1 MELTRLG
8 VVIDP
13 TGAEAGAKK
22 ATAAAE
28 SMARSMVDDLG
39 RVEKASDRIG
49 DAKGFGKMAQN
60 VGTSFADMRRMII
73 EMLDVFGLLNNGVGE
88 MIRRGD
94 SLLNVTENAGRTF
107 GTMGSGADGATR
119 SVSGLTGATGNATAG
134 FGRLAGGATRM
145 IALMAAVGAAILGVV
160 VVVKALG
167 VAFDFSLA
175 SMKEAGS
182 LEQYTVRLAVLK
194 GSFEEAE
201 ETVARFNAFADETPF
216 TDAEVINAGTSLEQL
231 SKGVLS
237 TNEALKAI
245 GGSAFVAGK
254 SFTEIADMAGRAY
267 NAMSLGMD
275 YTEPL
280 KSMQNLGLISGQT
293 VMKVIQLG
301 KEAEKGGSKTSN
313 FAKQWALVYGDLLTK
328 QQSLVLASN
337 TYEGKLSTI
346 SGKWDALKAAFGKP
360 IIDAVSPFLSDII
373 ELLKDAIP
381 LAVTL
386 GKAVAAVASVSGNL
400 LKGYGKAYKE
410 AGFVERGIMGAVPL
424 YGGYK
429 ALMGATQNMFTE
441 TGMAVANGL
450 LGVDKKTRLEKP
462 TPPEN
467 LLETNVFGGGGGE
480 PSAYAKPIKSIT
492 EVLQEQKTAV
502 QTLTDDWSNLKTQAD
517 QTIASMAQGIS
528 SELTNAI
535 TDGITGTKS
544 WQEAFE
550 NLGQAV
556 VRQIIQMV
564 TQLWIQYTVAL
575 LLKNV
580 MGAFSGA
587 GGLAGMFGGASAS
600 VLHGGGGLDGAP
612 KRNGVKLYH
621 SGGKASSERIAMLE
635 RDETVLTAEQ
645 GTEIRDRL
653 RKTASR
659 RPGSGSGSG
668 STGVTILNVTDASQV
683 TEAIAANP
691 DIIVN
696 AINRRLPAVR
706 RLVQGGERR

>member
-1 MELTRLG
+1 M
-8 VVIDP
+8 I
-13 TGAEAGAKK
+13 AAM
-22 ATAAAE
+22 TAAA
-28 SMARSMVDDLG
+28 
-39 RVEKASDRIG
+39 
-49 DAKGFGKMAQN
+49 
-60 VGTSFADMRRMII
+60 
-73 EMLDVFGLLNNGVGE
+73 
-88 MIRRGD
+88 
-94 SLLNVTENAGRTF
+94 
-107 GTMGSGADGATR
+107 
-119 SVSGLTGATGNATAG
+119 TAVV
-134 FGRLAGGATRM
+134 A
-145 IALMAAVGAAILGVV
+145 VV
-160 VVVKALG
+160 VAVKALG
-167 VAFDFSLA
+167 VAFDFTLA
-175 SMKEAGS
+175 SVAEAGKM
-182 LEQYTVRLAVLK
+182 EQYTVRLAVLK

-201 ETVARFNAFADETPF
+201 ETVKRFNTFADETPF
-216 TDAEVINAGTSLEQL
+216 EDAEVFDAGTKLEAMSQ
-231 SKGVLS
+231 GVLA
-237 TNEALKAI
+237 TDEALKAI

-254 SFTEIADMAGRAY
+254 QFGDIADLAGRSY
-267 NAMSLGMD
+267 NALRLGMD
-275 YTEPL
+275 FTEPL
-280 KSMQNLGLISGQT
+280 KTMNSYGLIAGET

-301 KEAEKGGSKTSN
+301 KEAEQSGNKTSN
-313 FAKQWALVYGDLLTK
+313 FAQQWALVYGDLQKK
-328 QQSLVLASN
+328 QAALVLASN
-337 TYEGKLSTI
+337 TYEGKLATI
-346 SGKWDALKAAFGKP
+346 SGKWAALKAAFGEP
-360 IIDAVSPFLSDII
+360 IIDAVKPFLDDII
-373 ELLKDAIP
+373 QLLKEAIP
-381 LAVTL
+381 LAVQL
-386 GKAVAAVASVSGNL
+386 GKAVANLASFGGTA
-400 LKGYGKAYKE
+400 LKGAANAYKE
-410 AGFVERGIMGAVPL
+410 AGTAERFLMGAVPI
-424 YGGYK
+424 YGQYK
-429 ALMGATQNMFTE
+429 ALQGMKQEFFTQ

-450 LGVDKKTRLEKP
+450 LGVDQKNLLEKP
-462 TPPEN
+462 TPAED
-467 LLETNVFGGGGGE
+467 LLETNVFGSGGGGGGE

-587 GGLAGMFGGASAS
+587 GGLAGMFGGGSAS